1 MYNEERELKKL
12 RSTVRN
18 KARVEGCIAEA
29 FTCKEITKFSTL
41 QETWAHLSGRGN
53 KFISTNEFIS
63 NYIHRY
69 LKATNIGYIR
79 RVGLGTDEYI
89 EHLG

>member
-18 KARVEGCIAEA
+18 EARVEGCIAEA

-41 QETWAHLSGRGN
+41 QETWAHLLGRG
-53 KFISTNEFIS
+53 E
-63 NYIHRY
+63 
-69 LKATNIGYIR
+69 
-79 RVGLGTDEYI
+79 
-89 EHLG
+89 